1 MSPLY
6 LHRIKE
12 MDMQNIQKK
21 APLANNHISVDCVV
35 IGFDGKITTLV
46 FLSSAQYARNVSLPI
61 WSLAI
66 KSVDICSS
74 GVSMFLFAKR

>member
-1 MSPLY
+1 MVVPVD
-6 LHRIKE
+6 RR
-12 MDMQNIQKK
+12 DK
-21 APLANNHISVDCVV
+21 ASGDIFRRNGV
-35 IGFDGKITTLV
+35 
-46 FLSSAQYARNVSLPI
+46 SAQYARNVSLPI